1 MASKFSQSGGTYN
14 YAKKVLSVDAAFMV
28 GWVVWFASIVAA
40 VLYALGFAHFALVML
55 QDLFQLVGWQ
65 LPDLLLHSFAKAVVA
80 VLTTAFITISL
91 VRSAAGGGQWINVS
105 KVAVFGI
112 LILGGMWALTRADA
126 GDVHDKL
133 QPFFSAGALG
143 LFQAMGYTFIALQG
157 FDLIAAVGGEVRDPA
172 RNLPLSMLLSLGIA
186 LLIYIP
192 LLFVLMTVGLP
203 AGASISEAASSDPEG
218 IVAIAAKH
226 YLGVFGYALVI
237 VAAVLSMFSALQANL
252 FAASRIARAM
262 AVDRNL
268 PAWLGDLHSQ
278 RGTPVAAIGLTSAVT
293 ILLLL
298 VTPDVAAAGAASSL
312 IFLVTF
318 ALAHWVS
325 ILVRQRSM
333 DRPPPFRTPFFP
345 IVPVLGGLACLAL
358 ALFQGIA
365 VPAAGLIATA
375 WLAIGSFLFLTLF
388 ARRARAMDATSTV
401 LNPELISLRGLSPL
415 VLVPIANPSSALSLV
430 SLASSLM
437 PSSIGRV
444 LMLSVIESKGL
455 QADTSQADA
464 AQQARL
470 DASQMLIE
478 HLRAAEL
485 SGIPASSM
493 TTVAPSAME
502 EIVRVARL
510 HRCQSLMLGF
520 GSIAESAR
528 GSKLEW
534 LLGALDAEIVVLR
547 APTGWQPTQVR
558 RVLVPVAGQ
567 GGHDALLARLLS
579 SLTRGNAREI
589 TFFRVLPESAT
600 EKERRSAQRDLRHRA
615 DDEAGRS
622 ARVELVTSAD
632 PISAVAA
639 RAEQSDLI
647 IVGIQRLGRQHKLF
661 GSFTRQLAA
670 RTQCPLIAISRR
682 G

>member
-1 MASKFSQSGGTYN
+1 
-14 YAKKVLSVDAAFMV
+14 
-28 GWVVWFASIVAA
+28 
-40 VLYALGFAHFALVML
+40 
-55 QDLFQLVGWQ
+55 
-65 LPDLLLHSFAKAVVA
+65 
-80 VLTTAFITISL
+80 
-91 VRSAAGGGQWINVS
+91 
-105 KVAVFGI
+105 
-112 LILGGMWALTRADA
+112 
-126 GDVHDKL
+126 
-133 QPFFSAGALG
+133 
-143 LFQAMGYTFIALQG
+143 
-157 FDLIAAVGGEVRDPA
+157 
-172 RNLPLSMLLSLGIA
+172 
-186 LLIYIP
+186 
-192 LLFVLMTVGLP
+192 
-203 AGASISEAASSDPEG
+203 
-218 IVAIAAKH
+218 
-226 YLGVFGYALVI
+226 
-237 VAAVLSMFSALQANL
+237 
-252 FAASRIARAM
+252 
-262 AVDRNL
+262 
-268 PAWLGDLHSQ
+268 
-278 RGTPVAAIGLTSAVT
+278 
-293 ILLLL
+293 
-298 VTPDVAAAGAASSL
+298 
-312 IFLVTF
+312 
-318 ALAHWVS
+318 
-325 ILVRQRSM
+325 
-333 DRPPPFRTPFFP
+333 
-345 IVPVLGGLACLAL
+345 
-358 ALFQGIA
+358 
-365 VPAAGLIATA
+365 
-375 WLAIGSFLFLTLF
+375 
-388 ARRARAMDATSTV
+388 MDATSTV

-455 QADTSQADA
+455 QAGTSSADTSQADA
-464 AQQARL
+464 AQQAKL

-510 HRCQSLMLGF
+510 HRCQSLMVGF

-558 RVLVPVAGQ
+558 RVLVPVAGL

-579 SLTRGNAREI
+579 SLTQRNAREI

-600 EKERRSAQRDLRHRA
+600 EKERRQRQRDLRHRA